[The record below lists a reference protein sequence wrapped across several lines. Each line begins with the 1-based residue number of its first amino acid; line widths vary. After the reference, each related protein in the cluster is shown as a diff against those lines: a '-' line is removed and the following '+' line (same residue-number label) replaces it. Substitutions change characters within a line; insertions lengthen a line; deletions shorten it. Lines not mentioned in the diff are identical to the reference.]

1 MQPSGSLCATRDAG
15 RVRPPLDHHDASDKL
30 NNVSVTHSSRMP
42 RPSAS
47 ADPFLAVAD
56 PTRRAILD
64 RLRAGDAPVA
74 QLAAGFAM
82 TRPAIS
88 RHLRVLREARL
99 VRERRG
105 GEDGRQRIYQ
115 LTAGPMREVARWA
128 ETYEVFWRDSLER
141 LKRQVEHGA
150 R

>member
-1 MQPSGSLCATRDAG
+1 
-15 RVRPPLDHHDASDKL
+15 
-30 NNVSVTHSSRMP
+30 MP
-42 RPSAS
+42 RPTAS
-47 ADPFLAVAD
+47 ADPFLAIAD

-64 RLRAGDAPVA
+64 RLREGDAPVA
-74 QLAAGFAM
+74 QLAQGFAM

-105 GEDGRQRIYQ
+105 GDDGRQRIYQ
-115 LTAGPMREVARWA
+115 LSAGPMREVARWA
-128 ETYEVFWRDSLER
+128 ANYEIFWQDSLAR
-141 LKRQVEHGA
+141 LKRHVEQGV

>member
-1 MQPSGSLCATRDAG
+1 
-15 RVRPPLDHHDASDKL
+15 
-30 NNVSVTHSSRMP
+30 MP

-64 RLRAGDAPVA
+64 RLREGDAPVA
-74 QLAAGFAM
+74 QLAAGFDM

-88 RHLRVLREARL
+88 RHLRVLRDSRL
-99 VRERRG
+99 VREHRG
-105 GEDGRQRIYQ
+105 GQDGRQRIYQ
-115 LTAGPMREVARWA
+115 LTPGPMREVARWA
-128 ETYEVFWRDSLER
+128 QSYEIFWQDSLAR
-141 LKRQVEHGA
+141 LKRHVEQGV